1 VNAAQKEDGQRK
13 RVLVV
18 EDAPDIRDSMRELL
32 EMDGYPVTTAENGK
46 VALDVLESMPPPCLI
61 LLDLMMPVMDGFEFL
76 ERLQRHPNFKHFEV
90 LLISANRDIHRA
102 AKMPGVIGY
111 LYKPFDLD
119 QLMTIIE
126 EHCCA

>member
-1 VNAAQKEDGQRK
+1 
-13 RVLVV
+13 
-18 EDAPDIRDSMRELL
+18 
-32 EMDGYPVTTAENGK
+32 MDGYSVTTAENGK
-46 VALDVLESMPPPCLI
+46 VALDLLETLTPPCLI

-76 ERLQRHPNFKHFEV
+76 ERLQHHRNFASFEV

-102 AKMPGVIGY
+102 ARMPGVIGY

-126 EHCCA
+126 ARCRP